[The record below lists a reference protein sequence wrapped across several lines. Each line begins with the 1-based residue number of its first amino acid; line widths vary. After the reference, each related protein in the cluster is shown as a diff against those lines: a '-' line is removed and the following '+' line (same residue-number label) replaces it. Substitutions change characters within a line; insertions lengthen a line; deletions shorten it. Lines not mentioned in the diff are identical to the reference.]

1 MNSRSASFCVG
12 LMGTTRC
19 GWMPSVAS
27 TLLVLSQRSCTP
39 LITYACTLCTCAR
52 PHALWLSTVQ
62 ALLTLTTRRTAGKQ
76 RQVLETVVTERPP

>member
-39 LITYACTLCTCAR
+39 LITYACTLCTCA
-52 PHALWLSTVQ
+52 PACTVPEHGKASAYSHHRKNVWQ
-62 ALLTLTTRRTAGKQ
+62 AAPSMKH
-76 RQVLETVVTERPP
+76 